1 MKKILL
7 VGLVL
12 FGLLQIIPYGHD
24 YTNPEVKSI
33 VKWDSKKTEELFNK
47 ACANCH
53 SNNTKWPW
61 YSKIAPISWLIA
73 HDVAKGREHFNV
85 SMIGYQKKN
94 KTDEA
99 YEELKDGEMPPAI
112 YTLNHPEAK
121 LTQEETVRLINGLKA
136 TF

>member
-1 MKKILL
+1 MKNILL